1 MSHRGQRPSSPLPDS
16 SMTRRDVGREWEPHV
31 QPGDA
36 QDPEDVLAGTSDHEF
51 EAVGRGALVLLDR
64 EVQPGRVDELQTG
77 HVDDDAL
84 ARSLEA
90 V

>member
-1 MSHRGQRPSSPLPDS
+1 
-16 SMTRRDVGREWEPHV
+16 
-31 QPGDA
+31 
-36 QDPEDVLAGTSDHEF
+36 
-51 EAVGRGALVLLDR
+51 LVLLDR

-77 HVDDDAL
+77 HVEDDAL